1 MTHDPTTAD
10 PVPPQT
16 AHKPDTTPTGDGD
29 TTTARRKLLALLLD
43 RIERGALLP
52 TEVPLLRACVTA
64 EQGEASSNVIIR
76 AKIAEA
82 ELEALRGGV
91 REWGADPTN
100 LQNMYA
106 QLAMRTRQWDG
117 TKAELAAART
127 ANAEAWQ
134 LIEMMKDLIG
144 AERQIVINAMGHRED
159 QGIRFERCDHCGAD
173 HLAELDEAIQDAD
186 KRYGDAF
193 PATADGPSRPGR
205 LPDGPAPTPAPDV
218 ACTCNPRGACDAP
231 CDAKQ
236 MPIEPARCSPLINP
250 NCPGHIGP
258 PYCDRAPSN
267 PEPVATCTALYTGE
281 TGETWHC
288 TLNAGHNGDHV
299 QAEDGSN
306 YWNDHVATYPAGV
319 GSEPQQ

>member
-16 AHKPDTTPTGDGD
+16 ARKPDTTPTGDGD
-29 TTTARRKLLALLLD
+29 TTTARRQLLALLLD

-117 TKAELAAART
+117 TKAELAGART

-159 QGIRFERCDHCGAD
+159 QGVRVERCDHCGAD
-173 HLAELDEAIQDAD
+173 HLADLDEAIQAAD

-205 LPDGPAPTPAPDV
+205 LPEAVLPAPAELV
-218 ACTCNPRGACDAP
+218 V
-231 CDAKQ
+231 
-236 MPIEPARCSPLINP
+236 CSPLVNAA
-250 NCPGHIGP
+250 CPGHIGP